1 MRELTFVEVPI
12 VAYRFAPERTAAV
25 MDETNSWLGRNKQ
38 RVAVWVLDGFGVYLI
53 ARGIYD
59 ALT

>member
-1 MRELTFVEVPI
+1 MPI

-25 MDETNSWLGRNKQ
+25 MDETNSWLGRNKL
-38 RVAVWVLDGFGVYLI
+38 RVAVWVLDGFGVYLV